1 VLVKPTAPSITC
13 LVTTTP
19 AHACPFASSSPPCA
33 HITYLTA
40 LSFCRAQISANLRKA
55 LGGEGDQI
63 IDAAGQDGLSS
74 NSLKLVERGPRLEAA
89 CSALADHLKPYQL
102 VGINF
107 LLLLY
112 RQQVGGAILAD
123 EMGLGKTAQ
132 AICFLGLLS
141 EFENDM

>member
-1 VLVKPTAPSITC
+1 MRKPALLYLALCISRCRRLYAC
-13 LVTTTP
+13 LSNVGMSHCFVS
-19 AHACPFASSSPPCA
+19 AM
-33 HITYLTA
+33 A
-40 LSFCRAQISANLRKA
+40 LQISANLRKA
-55 LGGEGDQI
+55 LGGEGDEVV
-63 IDAAGQDGLSS
+63 DATGQDGLASA
-74 NSLKLVERGPRLEAA
+74 NLRLVERGPRLEAA
-89 CSALADHLKPYQL
+89 TSPLCHHLKPYQL

>member
-1 VLVKPTAPSITC
+1 MTVGFC
-13 LVTTTP
+13 
-19 AHACPFASSSPPCA
+19 ASSWRWCKSPLLLP
-33 HITYLTA
+33 L
-40 LSFCRAQISANLRKA
+40 LQISANLRKA
-55 LGGEGDQI
+55 LGGEGEEV
-63 IDAAGQDGLSS
+63 IDASGQEADGLSS
-74 NSLKLVERGPRLEAA
+74 GALKLVERGPRLYAA
-89 CSALADHLKPYQL
+89 TSPLAEHLKPYQL

-141 EFENDM
+141 EFENDS